1 MADKSSSGFSSPGSS
16 EPGFAAAFGT
26 LQQIAGARR
35 STPRSEESCE
45 LCSAA
50 LGREHPHLLEP
61 ESRQIYCACGAC
73 ALLFDGIPK
82 SRYKRIPRDA
92 RYLQDF
98 EMTDAQWE
106 NLRIPINMAFF
117 FRSSLEGRM
126 VALYPSPAG
135 AVESLLPLEAW
146 NEIAAGTPALDSMRS
161 DVEALLVNRVGH
173 PYVTAR
179 AQYFI
184 APIDV
189 CYKLVGLIRSN
200 WRGLSGGSEV
210 WTEIG
215 QFFTNLRSHSEIVSG
230 GVHA

>member
-106 NLRIPINMAFF
+106 NLRIPIVPM
-117 FRSSLEGRM
+117 RLDGVWRM
-126 VALYPSPAG
+126 KRQRRRFAHPGEITVHIGAPVSFPAG
-135 AVESLLPLEAW
+135 AVPEEIASLL
-146 NEIAAGTPALDSMRS
+146 EI
-161 DVEALLVNRVGH
+161 
-173 PYVTAR
+173 
-179 AQYFI
+179 
-184 APIDV
+184 
-189 CYKLVGLIRSN
+189 LIKS
-200 WRGLSGGSEV
+200 L
-210 WTEIG
+210 
-215 QFFTNLRSHSEIVSG
+215 
-230 GVHA
+230 